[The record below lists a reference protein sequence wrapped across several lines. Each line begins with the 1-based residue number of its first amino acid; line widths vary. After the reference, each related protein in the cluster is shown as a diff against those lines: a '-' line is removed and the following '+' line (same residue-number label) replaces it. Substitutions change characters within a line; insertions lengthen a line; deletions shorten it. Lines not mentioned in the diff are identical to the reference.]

1 MALDGFD
8 LAVPAGGV
16 DGLLG
21 PNGAGQLLAVAFPLG
36 MVSSVFTP
44 PSLRPSWLGAIAMW
58 NPVSSALAVR
68 RFHRQRR

>member
-1 MALDGFD
+1 MVLG
-8 LAVPAGGV
+8 LGV
-16 DGLLG
+16 K
-21 PNGAGQLLAVAFPLG
+21 NQEAAGQLLAVAFPLG